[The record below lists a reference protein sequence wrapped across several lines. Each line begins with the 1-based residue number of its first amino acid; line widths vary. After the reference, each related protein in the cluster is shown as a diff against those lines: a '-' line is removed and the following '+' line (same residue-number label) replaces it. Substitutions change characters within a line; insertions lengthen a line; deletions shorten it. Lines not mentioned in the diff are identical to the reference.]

1 MTSKCKSDKYL
12 AFASA
17 AIVCW
22 DTLQIFDTTKI
33 KKKKSRQFWGF
44 PEIQK
49 LVCKTKNRKNKHVHS
64 ISISKP
70 LTWPLS
76 SPATLSDTHLAL
88 MSCGV
93 QNTRSAALT
102 YLMCWKTGRSTKAL
116 EILSLKSLLKCKDLT
131 RSMTSAPPARGSSCS
146 KFDPIRIQ

>member
-1 MTSKCKSDKYL
+1 MLGHL
-12 AFASA
+12 ANLRHNE
-17 AIVCW
+17 
-22 DTLQIFDTTKI
+22 DL
-33 KKKKSRQFWGF
+33 KKKSRQFWGF

-102 YLMCWKTGRSTKAL
+102 YLMCWKTL